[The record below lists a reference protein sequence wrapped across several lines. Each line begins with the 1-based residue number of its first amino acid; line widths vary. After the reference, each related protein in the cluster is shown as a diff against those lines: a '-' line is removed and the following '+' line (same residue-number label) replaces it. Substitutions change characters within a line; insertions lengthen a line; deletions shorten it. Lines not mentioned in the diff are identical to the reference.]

1 MSERDGC
8 EQVKNPSYILGGWG
22 PRAVGGAVGLQRL
35 TGSWQP
41 TCFFCRRLCF
51 IMFFPSDFMP
61 VQFLIW
67 QLDLNEK
74 LTQ

>member
-41 TCFFCRRLCF
+41 TCFFCRLP
-51 IMFFPSDFMP
+51 PSVLYYVFSLRIYACAIFNMA
-61 VQFLIW
+61 
-67 QLDLNEK
+67 
-74 LTQ
+74 T